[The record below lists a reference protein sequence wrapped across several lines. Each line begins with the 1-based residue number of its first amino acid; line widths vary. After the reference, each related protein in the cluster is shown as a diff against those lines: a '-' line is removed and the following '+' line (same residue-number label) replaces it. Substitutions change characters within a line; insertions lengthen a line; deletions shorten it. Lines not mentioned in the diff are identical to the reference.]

1 MRSKIEGCSE
11 MPDPDS
17 IELNGEQRH
26 IAPNTTLGGL
36 LDELGV
42 PRDGVAIAI
51 DGEVVPRTLHDQ
63 TVLIRGMRVEII
75 RAVGGG

>member
-1 MRSKIEGCSE
+1 MRFRIDGCSE

-17 IELNGEQRH
+17 IELNGERRH

-51 DGEVVPRTLHDQ
+51 NDEVVPRTRHDQ
-63 TVLIRGMRVEII
+63 TTLVQGMRVEII